1 MACERETEEVTNA
14 EASFDGAALGFD
26 QAVAV
31 FKQAGLRLAQA
42 IKDLLA
48 CKQRQQAPGVQV
60 AELME
65 TITQNFDSMK
75 VSFCNTAQQAIND
88 ALAAPCPTTEP
99 EGL

>member
-1 MACERETEEVTNA
+1 MACEREAEEVTNA

-48 CKQRQQAPGVQV
+48 CKQRPLGPGVQV
-60 AELME
+60 AELMDN
-65 TITQNFDSMK
+65 ITHNFDSMK
-75 VSFCNTAQQAIND
+75 VSFCNTVQQAIND

-99 EGL
+99 EGP